1 MYNKVRFSLSIP
13 SVPDSGSSP
22 FSHSPFKTASQLFI
36 HSFSFHVICLHTI
49 LNLPIYPHVVF
60 RSHSLP
66 PPLFAEQVPFLFHS
80 FPLCPSTISSSLIDA
95 SMCVL
100 SLTVLLSVEK
110 RSFFRGELRDLCLK
124 KNLLFFCG
132 ERANACND
140 EFVYCSKS
148 PPSCYFSEQ
157 TTLLSFIFCPSL
169 SYSPLSSSSSIYT
182 SLSFFPFCF
191 MTLSFIFHPTNYFSF
206 IFSPLRRLHS
216 LPIRF
221 PPFFFLKK
229 PLVFLVLSSY
239 SFCFFDYFFLFLFE
253 FFRLRVFNF
262 PFFIPLHFIIFSFLV
277 ILAFTFFHVFSYSLS
292 LFSITS
298 QASRSHFIISFFLT
312 H

>member
-1 MYNKVRFSLSIP
+1 
-13 SVPDSGSSP
+13 
-22 FSHSPFKTASQLFI
+22 
-36 HSFSFHVICLHTI
+36 
-49 LNLPIYPHVVF
+49 
-60 RSHSLP
+60 
-66 PPLFAEQVPFLFHS
+66 
-80 FPLCPSTISSSLIDA
+80 
-95 SMCVL
+95 MCVL

-221 PPFFFLKK
+221 PPFFFFKNL
-229 PLVFLVLSSY
+229 LFF
-239 SFCFFDYFFLFLFE
+239 SFSLLILFASLTTSFFFYLNFFDSEFLIFHFLF
-253 FFRLRVFNF
+253 
-262 PFFIPLHFIIFSFLV
+262 PFISS
-277 ILAFTFFHVFSYSLS
+277 FFHSL
-292 LFSITS
+292 
-298 QASRSHFIISFFLT
+298 
-312 H
+312 